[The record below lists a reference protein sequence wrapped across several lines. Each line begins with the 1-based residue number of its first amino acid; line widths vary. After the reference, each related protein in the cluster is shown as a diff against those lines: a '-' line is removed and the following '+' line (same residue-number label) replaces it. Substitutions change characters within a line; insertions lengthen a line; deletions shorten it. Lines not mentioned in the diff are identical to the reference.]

1 MLVSGAVGPNGAQG
15 VWILSTV
22 DGALREVRRH
32 GWHAVLSP
40 DDARIAFHD
49 DPGIWLMD
57 LEGGAPREVLTPRP
71 GYRFLESLAWSPDG
85 RRLAYGKLSLEGG
98 DFAIES
104 YDLDTGQT
112 HEILSDAKAGAFC
125 WVRDGRIVYS
135 RVEDHPLET
144 SANLWEVRVETRTGR
159 SRGRPRRLTSWA
171 GFLFGS
177 LDTSANGR
185 RLCFVRQRF
194 RRSICVAELPE
205 NGTPLA
211 TPKRLTFDD
220 WFDWPTGWTRDSQ
233 NILFHSDRGGDLD
246 IYQQSLAAGQ
256 AQAVAAGPG
265 EARDPSQSPDGRWI
279 LYLAW
284 PGDNGRVRTGEG
296 RLMRVAVAGG
306 TPEVV
311 LRVAGYPGQNRV
323 NPDASVPSIEPRG
336 YPRFRCS
343 SRVGVPCV
351 LSEQG
356 SEGVIFTAFDP
367 VEGRKGELTR
377 TPSAWTEKSSWDL
390 SPDGRWIAFGAREET
405 RVLIRLLP
413 LAGDAP
419 REISVEGWVY
429 LEGLAWTADGKALL
443 ATSYKP
449 DGVRLLHVSLD
460 GRVRVL
466 YKARF
471 FIENPVP
478 SPDGRYLA
486 FGDITPEGNVWMI
499 DNFR

>member
-1 MLVSGAVGPNGAQG
+1 MGGEGRYQDRPEPRAAPPLDELGRVSLR
-15 VWILSTV
+15 LSGHECGRQTPV
-22 DGALREVRRH
+22 LCAAALPAEH
-32 GWHAVLSP
+32 L
-40 DDARIAFHD
+40 
-49 DPGIWLMD
+49 
-57 LEGGAPREVLTPRP
+57 
-71 GYRFLESLAWSPDG
+71 
-85 RRLAYGKLSLEGG
+85 
-98 DFAIES
+98 
-104 YDLDTGQT
+104 
-112 HEILSDAKAGAFC
+112 
-125 WVRDGRIVYS
+125 
-135 RVEDHPLET
+135 
-144 SANLWEVRVETRTGR
+144 
-159 SRGRPRRLTSWA
+159 RGR
-171 GFLFGS
+171 
-177 LDTSANGR
+177 
-185 RLCFVRQRF
+185 
-194 RRSICVAELPE
+194 VARERY
-205 NGTPLA
+205 PLA

-233 NILFHSDRGGDLD
+233 NILFHSDRGGNLD

-284 PGDNGRVRTGEG
+284 PGDKGRVRTGEG

-323 NPDASVPSIEPRG
+323 NPDASVPSIEPQG

-419 REISVEGWVY
+419 RGI
-429 LEGLAWTADGKALL
+429 
-443 ATSYKP
+443 
-449 DGVRLLHVSLD
+449 
-460 GRVRVL
+460 
-466 YKARF
+466 
-471 FIENPVP
+471 
-478 SPDGRYLA
+478 
-486 FGDITPEGNVWMI
+486 
-499 DNFR
+499 FR